1 MEGLLPIVYKAIKKN
16 RTRRHYECLS
26 SRDNALSYNIS
37 MAEMYPQTQGHVF
50 ENQTS
55 KTTQKVI
62 GHRRY
67 QSVPDFTNGFS
78 SPQMRNDAD
87 SPSLKQLVKFKSQ
100 RIFSCITG
108 A

>member
-16 RTRRHYECLS
+16 KTRRHYECLS
-26 SRDNALSYNIS
+26 SGDNVLSYNIS
-37 MAEMYPQTQGHVF
+37 MAQMYPQTQGHVF
-50 ENQTS
+50 ENQTP
-55 KTTQKVI
+55 KTTHKV

-67 QSVPDFTNGFS
+67 QSVPDFTNGLA
-78 SPQMRNDAD
+78 QMRNDD
-87 SPSLKQLVKFKSQ
+87 VSPSSKQLVKVKSQ

>member
-26 SRDNALSYNIS
+26 SGDNALTYNIS

-50 ENQTS
+50 ENQTP
-55 KTTQKVI
+55 KTTHKV
-62 GHRRY
+62 GHRRS
-67 QSVPDFTNGFS
+67 QSVPDFTNGLA
-78 SPQMRNDAD
+78 QMRNDAD
-87 SPSLKQLVKFKSQ
+87 SPSSKQVLKFKSQ
-100 RIFSCITG
+100 RICSCITG